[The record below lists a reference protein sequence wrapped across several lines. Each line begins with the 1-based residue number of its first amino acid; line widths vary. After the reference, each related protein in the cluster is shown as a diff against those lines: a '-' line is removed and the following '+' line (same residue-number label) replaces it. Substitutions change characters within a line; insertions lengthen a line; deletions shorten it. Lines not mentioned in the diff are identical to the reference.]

1 MEQSIN
7 KSDMPELERIEK
19 AKVEFKRR
27 EEQRNLAFIV
37 KAKQKDAIDRAYKLT
52 GFIIK
57 ERWLESE
64 LGLII
69 KRKLSAK
76 QIQQFLLGNKKIS
89 LDSNSAIC
97 W

>member
-1 MEQSIN
+1 
-7 KSDMPELERIEK
+7 MPNLARIEN

-52 GFIIK
+52 GFVIK

-76 QIQQFLLGNKKIS
+76 QIQDFFLGRNKIS
-89 LDSNSAIC
+89 LDSGSAIC